1 MPTTPAD
8 ETRDTPMPL
17 REHLLELRHRL
28 IVSLAAV
35 FVGFALAYSQSEWL
49 FELLL
54 APLRDALNDQ
64 NGQMIFTG
72 LMEPF
77 MVYIKTGLLGGVFL
91 ATPVI
96 FVQIWLFV
104 RPAFRGNE
112 ERYATVFVLAGSV
125 LFMAG
130 SLFGYFVVF
139 PYGFRFLIEFAGGQ
153 FQPLL
158 TLNEYF
164 SLVTRLLLVF
174 GAMFETP
181 LVLMFLARLGLIDAA
196 WLRHNRRYAILV
208 IFLLAAILTPS
219 PDAFTQVMLAL
230 PLCLL
235 YEASVVLVALF
246 GKKKLKA

>member
-1 MPTTPAD
+1 
-8 ETRDTPMPL
+8 MPL
-17 REHLLELRHRL
+17 REHLVELRRRL
-28 IVSLAAV
+28 TISLAAI
-35 FVGFALAYSQSEWL
+35 FIGFGAAYSQAEWL

-77 MVYIKTGLLGGVFL
+77 MVYIKTGLLGGLFL

-112 ERYATVFVLAGSV
+112 EKYATAFVVAGSV
-125 LFMAG
+125 LFMIGA
-130 SLFGYFVVF
+130 LFGYFVVF
-139 PYGFRFLIEFAGGQ
+139 PYGFRFLIEFAGGNYQ
-153 FQPLL
+153 ALL

-164 SLVTRLLLVF
+164 SLVTRMLLAF

-181 LVLMFLARLGLIDAA
+181 LVLLFLARLGVIDAA
-196 WLRHNRRYAILV
+196 WLRRNRRYAILA
-208 IFLLAAILTPS
+208 IFLVAAILTPS

-230 PLCLL
+230 PLCAL
-235 YEASVVLVALF
+235 YEGSILLVALL
-246 GKKKLKA
+246 GKKKAAAAASAA